1 MEATTA
7 ERQKK
12 KAEMALQKQLA
23 PIQLSNY
30 KYEAPDIEVK
40 LSDEL
45 TGNLRTLKPEGSL
58 LVDRYN
64 LNSLRKAF
72 LLFDIL
78 NAI

>member
-1 MEATTA
+1 
-7 ERQKK
+7 
-12 KAEMALQKQLA
+12 MALQKQLA

-64 LNSLRKAF
+64 LNFLRKSF
-72 LLFDIL
+72 LLFVIL
-78 NAI
+78 NAF